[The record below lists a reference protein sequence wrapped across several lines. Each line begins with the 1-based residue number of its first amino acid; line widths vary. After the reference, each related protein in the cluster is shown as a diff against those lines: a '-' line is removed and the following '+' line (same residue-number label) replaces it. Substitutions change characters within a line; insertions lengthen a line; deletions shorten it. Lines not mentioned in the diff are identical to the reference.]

1 MGATSKKILAKG
13 LIYLRNVAT
22 HTGLRDT
29 KMQGS
34 SLVLLYFTRLRTTER
49 RFRSKFSRSEI
60 IVNTWVGLG
69 QFDA

>member
-34 SLVLLYFTRLRTTER
+34 SLVLYTSLGCAQQKEGLD
-49 RFRSKFSRSEI
+49 RSFL
-60 IVNTWVGLG
+60 GLKS
-69 QFDA
+69 